1 MDNSDKRPSR
11 ILGLSGRVIFREGD
25 FTGVGTQMMR
35 CGVLLSVSL
44 NVKAGGLRYLVSPL
58 GERVTLATRFEEPIR
73 ELGS

>member
-25 FTGVGTQMMR
+25 FTGAGAQMMR
-35 CGVLLSVSL
+35 CGVLLPVSV
-44 NVKAGGLRYLVSPL
+44 NVKVGGLRYLVWPL
-58 GERVTLATRFEEPIR
+58 GERVTFASRFEDSIR